1 MKTGSSQ
8 FCYCSTKITKAHRP
22 LIFGVIIILMSC
34 NTSKETT
41 TKQLIDMELNRSK
54 AIAAHDTIVLD
65 KMYSDDFKGV
75 TAIGFPVTKSI
86 LMEVFK
92 RDNPEVIFTNTDH
105 QVKILDN
112 KTALLTGKLVGKTKD
127 NKVVHESLYIHVLVK
142 RNGRWQ
148 IVAGQ
153 GSSIVKQ

>member
-1 MKTGSSQ
+1 MKTASQQ
-8 FCYCSTKITKAHRP
+8 FCYWLTKTMKVPRP
-22 LIFGVIIILMSC
+22 LIFIVIIILMSC
-34 NTSKETT
+34 NASKETT

-54 AIAAHDTIVLD
+54 AIAAHDTILLD
-65 KMYSDDFKGV
+65 KIYSEDFKGV

-105 QVKILDN
+105 QVRILDK

-127 NKVVHESLYIHVLVK
+127 NKVVHESLYIHVLTK
-142 RNGRWQ
+142 RNGTWQ

-153 GSSIVKQ
+153 GTSIVKQ

>member
-1 MKTGSSQ
+1 
-8 FCYCSTKITKAHRP
+8 
-22 LIFGVIIILMSC
+22 
-34 NTSKETT
+34 
-41 TKQLIDMELNRSK
+41 MELNRSK
-54 AIAAHDTIVLD
+54 AIAAHDTILLD

-92 RDNPEVIFTNTDH
+92 RDNPDVIFTNSDH
-105 QVKILDN
+105 QVRILDK

-127 NKVVHESLYIHVLVK
+127 NKVVHESLYIHVLTK

-153 GSSIVKQ
+153 GTSIVKQ